1 MEKVVRKFSSF
12 EEAEKADREYYESLT
27 PAQRVAMALELRRMW
42 VGTEDER
49 TERLERVLT
58 VSQLPRS

>member
-1 MEKVVRKFSSF
+1 MEKVVRKFISF
-12 EEAEKADREYYESLT
+12 EEAEKADREYYKSLT

-42 VGTEDER
+42 VGTEHEH

-58 VSQLPRS
+58 VSQLPRR

>member
-1 MEKVVRKFSSF
+1 MEKVVRKFTSF
-12 EEAEKADREYYESLT
+12 EEAEQADREYYRSLT
-27 PAQRVAMALELRRMW
+27 PAQRVAMAMELRRMW
-42 VGTEDER
+42 AGMEDEC